1 MKVLNSLAEEVFEFN
16 GVVLEKRG
24 EIEGKSQALGAVWV
38 VGLAKG
44 CVGGLSSDDCL
55 GVVFAAGNLRIKTGV
70 ELVGEFRVRAG
81 IEGNFFFVVQPVEVA
96 PDFAGVEFTGSGA
109 WAYKGWKSLDNGES
123 NPWHDHN
130 PTFLAGVYYLHDPGD
145 GTCGGTEFHD
155 PRTAPAH
162 GTRMQE
168 VLPIENT
175 WIIFPGWL
183 GHKSVQLPLEEPR
196 YVVSGNLYVKIKN

>member
-1 MKVLNSLAEEVFEFN
+1 MNSLAEEVFEFN

-55 GVVFAAGNLRIKTGV
+55 GVVFANNLRIKTGV

-96 PDFAGVEFTGSGA
+96 PDFAGVEFMGSGV
-109 WAYKGWKSLDNGES
+109 GECAS
-123 NPWHDHN
+123 K
-130 PTFLAGVYYLHDPGD
+130 
-145 GTCGGTEFHD
+145 
-155 PRTAPAH
+155 RSK
-162 GTRMQE
+162 
-168 VLPIENT
+168 
-175 WIIFPGWL
+175 L
-183 GHKSVQLPLEEPR
+183 GHIMTWVGCLSAGLWV
-196 YVVSGNLYVKIKN
+196 